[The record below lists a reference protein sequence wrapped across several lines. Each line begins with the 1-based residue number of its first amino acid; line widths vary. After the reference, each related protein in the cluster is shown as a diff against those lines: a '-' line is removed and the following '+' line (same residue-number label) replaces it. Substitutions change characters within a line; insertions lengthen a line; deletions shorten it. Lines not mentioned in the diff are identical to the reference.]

1 MSDSIRVRVEDAV
14 GFVEIDRPD
23 RANAYTTEMLDA
35 LDAAVRRHAEDDRV
49 RVIVVGSTTDG
60 RFCAG
65 ADLDEIHDRGIEDA
79 LELRALAVF
88 DGIAACPLPTLA
100 AIDGPA
106 IGGGLELALACDL
119 RIATPRASFVLPE
132 TGFGL
137 LPAAGAT
144 FRLPALVGP
153 GVAREVIL
161 FGGELDGV
169 RAAACGLVNELAE
182 PHDLGERVR
191 WWCASAARRDPLAL
205 RLAKRSM
212 DLTVADGGG
221 REFARC
227 AQGILYER
235 LRERTRSDDTDR
247 TR

>member
-1 MSDSIRVRVEDAV
+1 MGESIRVRVEESV
-14 GFVEIDRPD
+14 GFVEIDRPEC
-23 RANAYTTEMLDA
+23 ANAYTTAMLDA
-35 LDAAVRRHAEDDRV
+35 LEAAFSRLEDDDGV
-49 RVIVVGSTTDG
+49 RVIVVGSAVDG

-88 DGIAACPLPTLA
+88 DGIAECTRPTLA
-100 AIDGPA
+100 AIDGTA

-119 RIATPRASFVLPE
+119 RIATPRSRFALPE
-132 TGFGL
+132 TGFGV

-153 GVAREVIL
+153 GVARELIL
-161 FGGELDGV
+161 FGRELDGE

-191 WWCASAARRDPLAL
+191 WWCAAAARRDPLAT
-205 RLAKRSM
+205 RLAKRAM
-212 DLTVADGGG
+212 ALAVADGGC
-221 REFARC
+221 REFSRC
-227 AQGILYER
+227 AQGVLYER
-235 LRERTRSDDTDR
+235 VRGRDRRDDTEDPA
-247 TR
+247 